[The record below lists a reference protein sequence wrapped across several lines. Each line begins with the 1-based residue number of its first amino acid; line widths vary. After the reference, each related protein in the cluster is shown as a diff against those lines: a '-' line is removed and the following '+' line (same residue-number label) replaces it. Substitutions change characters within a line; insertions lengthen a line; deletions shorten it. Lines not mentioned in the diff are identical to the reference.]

1 VATRGLWPGVLGSA
15 AVFALL
21 HPPMWVGSFVF
32 GVALGLLH
40 LGSRSLLPSVL
51 AHILHNGLV
60 VATALGADAEPAPAA
75 PAQALA
81 EAQAEWAIPAAG
93 LLVVGALV
101 AALARP
107 LVRRAR
113 VGLHAA

>member
-1 VATRGLWPGVLGSA
+1 
-15 AVFALL
+15 
-21 HPPMWVGSFVF
+21 
-32 GVALGLLH
+32 
-40 LGSRSLLPSVL
+40 VL

-75 PAQALA
+75 PAQALAEALA